1 MKKNIVLDM
10 AHGKMHDFV
19 SFSLLRFTLVI
30 KLTNLIIEIPFKFFL
45 VKKKKYMSDLIMS
58 SDTVSDLV

>member
-10 AHGKMHDFV
+10 SHGKMHDFV
-19 SFSLLRFTLVI
+19 SFSLLWFTLVI

-45 VKKKKYMSDLIMS
+45 VKKKHVRFDY
-58 SDTVSDLV
+58 VQ

>member
-10 AHGKMHDFV
+10 SHGKMHDFV
-19 SFSLLRFTLVI
+19 SFSLLWFTLVI

-45 VKKKKYMSDLIMS
+45 VKKKKHVRFDY
-58 SDTVSDLV
+58 VQ